1 VTAWVARLNR
11 SRGRRQ
17 SSSQGS
23 QIEGTRLTGQNRIFA
38 ILLAFVPATL
48 ISGWLGWPP
57 ALQFFLSVAAVIP
70 LAGLIGSATEQLAN
84 RFGARTGGLLNATF
98 GNAPDFLVGFFGV
111 QRGLIPLVKAT
122 LIGALI
128 SNSALIMGLCYIS
141 AGLIY
146 GRPKFRRTEAG
157 HHSVLM
163 LLTVAAVLFPSA
175 GAMAICGGMQCT
187 GGGAAQQVQVMSVGI
202 SAALLVAYA
211 GYIVFSILGAESWRR
226 PRTAATPRKVPAG
239 TWSTWLSLSVLVGA
253 TVLLIPVVDTVTG
266 TVGAVTKVLGWTDV
280 FVGIVIVANAGNAA
294 EAYAA
299 ISAAIRRRAIPGG
312 PGEDSG
318 LDLALGIA
326 SASSIQIATFILP
339 VVVLVSLIFH
349 PMTLVF
355 GWVEIA
361 ILGLMVLVFNYI
373 AHDGESNWLEGLQ
386 LVVLYAMAA
395 IVIFVLPST
404 AFSG

>member
-1 VTAWVARLNR
+1 MKLSGENR
-11 SRGRRQ
+11 V
-17 SSSQGS
+17 
-23 QIEGTRLTGQNRIFA
+23 FA
-38 ILLAFVPATL
+38 ILLIFVPAAL
-48 ISGWLGWPP
+48 ISGWLKWPP
-57 ALQFFLSVAAVIP
+57 ALEFALSAAAIIP
-70 LAGLIGSATEQLAN
+70 LAGWIGTATKELAD

-111 QRGLIPLVKAT
+111 QLGLINLVKAT

-141 AGLIY
+141 AGLIH
-146 GRPKFRRTEAG
+146 GKPKFRQTEAG

-163 LLTVAAVLFPSA
+163 LLTVAAVLFPTA
-175 GAMAICGGMQCT
+175 GAMAICGAAQCAAGGT
-187 GGGAAQQVQVMSVGI
+187 GGQVEAMSVGI
-202 SAALLVAYA
+202 SIALLVAYA
-211 GYIVFSILGAESWRR
+211 AYIVFSIFGVESARR
-226 PRTAATPRKVPAG
+226 PRVKTTPPEAPPG
-239 TWSTWLSLSVLVGA
+239 TWSPWLSVAVLLAA
-253 TVLLIPVVDTVTG
+253 TLFLIPVVDLVTS

-280 FVGIVIVANAGNAA
+280 FVGIVIIANAGNAA

-299 ISAAIRRRAIPGG
+299 VSAAIKRRASPGG
-312 PGEDSG
+312 VGEDSG

-326 SASSIQIATFILP
+326 SASSIQIAALVLP
-339 VVVLVSLIFH
+339 LVVLVSLFFH

-386 LVVLYAMAA
+386 LVVLYTMAA
-395 IVIFVLPST
+395 IVFYVLPAT
-404 AFSG
+404 AFGG

>member
-1 VTAWVARLNR
+1 MRLSGENR
-11 SRGRRQ
+11 V
-17 SSSQGS
+17 
-23 QIEGTRLTGQNRIFA
+23 FA
-38 ILLAFVPATL
+38 ILLVVVPAAL
-48 ISGWLGWPP
+48 ISGWLKWPS
-57 ALQFFLSVAAVIP
+57 ALQFLLSLAAIIP
-70 LAGLIGSATEQLAN
+70 LAAWIGAATKELAD

-111 QRGLIPLVKAT
+111 QLGLINLVKAT

-141 AGLIY
+141 AGLIH
-146 GRPKFRRTEAG
+146 GKPKFRRTEAG
-157 HHSVLM
+157 HHAVLM
-163 LLTVAAVLFPSA
+163 LLTVAAVLFPTA
-175 GAMAICGGMQCT
+175 GAMTICGGTQCT
-187 GGGAAQQVQVMSVGI
+187 AGGGAHQVQVMSIGI

-211 GYIVFSILGAESWRR
+211 GYIVFSIFGGESLRR
-226 PRTAATPRKVPAG
+226 PRVKTTPREVPPG
-239 TWSTWLSLSVLVGA
+239 TWSPWLSVSVLVVA
-253 TVLLIPVVDTVTG
+253 TVLLVPVVDLVTSS
-266 TVGAVTKVLGWTDV
+266 VGAVTKVLGWTDV

-299 ISAAIRRRAIPGG
+299 VSAAIRRRGSPGG
-312 PGEDSG
+312 VGEDSG

-339 VVVLVSLIFH
+339 IVVLISLFFH

-404 AFSG
+404 AFGG

>member
-1 VTAWVARLNR
+1 MRLSGENR
-11 SRGRRQ
+11 V
-17 SSSQGS
+17 
-23 QIEGTRLTGQNRIFA
+23 FA
-38 ILLAFVPATL
+38 ILLAFAPAAL
-48 ISGWLGWPP
+48 VSGWLRWPP
-57 ALQFFLSVAAVIP
+57 ALQFLLSVAAIIP
-70 LAGLIGSATEQLAN
+70 LAGLIGAATKELAD

-98 GNAPDFLVGFFGV
+98 GNAPDFLVGYFGV
-111 QRGLIPLVKAT
+111 QLGLINLVKAT

-141 AGLIY
+141 AGLIH
-146 GRPKFRRTEAG
+146 GKPKFRRTEAG

-163 LLTVAAVLFPSA
+163 LLTVAAVLFPTS
-175 GAMAICGGMQCT
+175 GAMAICSGTQCSQN
-187 GGGAAQQVQVMSVGI
+187 GAGHQVQVMSVGI

-211 GYIVFSILGAESWRR
+211 GYIVFSIFGAESWRGAR
-226 PRTAATPRKVPAG
+226 VTTTPREVPAG
-239 TWSTWLSLSVLVGA
+239 TWSSWLSVSVLIAA
-253 TVLLIPVVDTVTG
+253 TVILIPVVNLVTG
-266 TVGAVTKVLGWTDV
+266 TVGAATKFLGWTDV

-299 ISAAIRRRAIPGG
+299 ISAAIRRRGSPGAVG
-312 PGEDSG
+312 DDSG

-326 SASSIQIATFILP
+326 SASSIQIATFVLP
-339 VVVLVSLIFH
+339 LVVLLSLFFH

-386 LVVLYAMAA
+386 LVILYAMAA

>member
-1 VTAWVARLNR
+1 MKLSGENR
-11 SRGRRQ
+11 V
-17 SSSQGS
+17 
-23 QIEGTRLTGQNRIFA
+23 FA
-38 ILLAFVPATL
+38 ILLVFVPAAL
-48 ISGWLGWPP
+48 ISGWLSSPP
-57 ALQFFLSVAAVIP
+57 ALEFALSAAAIIP
-70 LAGLIGSATEQLAN
+70 LAGWIGTATKELAD

-111 QRGLIPLVKAT
+111 QLGLINLVKAT

-141 AGLIY
+141 AGLIH
-146 GRPKFRRTEAG
+146 GKPKFRQTEAG

-163 LLTVAAVLFPSA
+163 LLTVAAVLFPTA
-175 GAMAICGGMQCT
+175 GAMAICGAVQCPAAGT
-187 GGGAAQQVQVMSVGI
+187 GGQVEAMSVGI
-202 SAALLVAYA
+202 SIALLVAYA
-211 GYIVFSILGAESWRR
+211 AYIVFSIFGVESARR
-226 PRTAATPRKVPAG
+226 PRVKTTPQAAPPG
-239 TWSTWLSLSVLVGA
+239 TWSPWLSV
-253 TVLLIPVVDTVTG
+253 TVLLAATLFLIPVVDLVTS

-280 FVGIVIVANAGNAA
+280 FVGIVIIANAGNAA

-299 ISAAIRRRAIPGG
+299 ISAAIKRRAIPGG
-312 PGEDSG
+312 VGEDSG

-326 SASSIQIATFILP
+326 SASSIQIAALVLP
-339 VVVLVSLIFH
+339 LVVLVSLFFH

-386 LVVLYAMAA
+386 LVILYAMAA

-404 AFSG
+404 ALSG

>member
-1 VTAWVARLNR
+1 MV
-11 SRGRRQ
+11 
-17 SSSQGS
+17 
-23 QIEGTRLTGQNRIFA
+23 
-38 ILLAFVPATL
+38 FVPATL
-48 ISGWLGWPP
+48 AGSWLHWPLS
-57 ALQFFLSVAAVIP
+57 LQFFLSVAAVIP
-70 LAGLIGSATEQLAN
+70 LAGFIGSATEELAN
-84 RFGARTGGLLNATF
+84 RAGARTGGLLNATF
-98 GNAPDFLVGFFGV
+98 GNAPDFLVGLFGV

-141 AGLIY
+141 AGLIH
-146 GRPKFRRTEAG
+146 GKPRFRRTEAG

-175 GAMAICGGMQCT
+175 GAMTICGGTPCT
-187 GGGAAQQVQVMSVGI
+187 DDGAAHQVQVLSIGI

-211 GYIVFSILGAESWRR
+211 GYIAFSIFGVESWRR
-226 PRTAATPRKVPAG
+226 PRTTAVPREVASG
-239 TWSTWLSLSVLVGA
+239 TWQAWLSISVLVVA
-253 TVLLIPVVDTVTG
+253 TLLLIPVVDILTG

-299 ISAAIRRRAIPGG
+299 ISAAIRRRASPGG
-312 PGEDSG
+312 VGEDSG

-339 VVVLVSLIFH
+339 LVVLLSLFFH

>member
-1 VTAWVARLNR
+1 MRISGENR
-11 SRGRRQ
+11 V
-17 SSSQGS
+17 
-23 QIEGTRLTGQNRIFA
+23 FA
-38 ILLAFVPATL
+38 ILLVFVPAAL

-57 ALQFFLSVAAVIP
+57 ALQFPLSVAAIIP
-70 LAGLIGSATEQLAN
+70 LAGVIGTATKELAD
-84 RFGARTGGLLNATF
+84 RYGARTGGLLNATF
-98 GNAPDFLVGFFGV
+98 GNAPDFLVGYFGV
-111 QRGLIPLVKAT
+111 QRGLILLVKAT

-141 AGLIY
+141 AGLIH
-146 GRPKFRRTEAG
+146 GKPKFRRTEAG

-163 LLTVAAVLFPSA
+163 LLTVAAVLFPTA
-175 GAMAICGGMQCT
+175 GAMAICGGGQCT
-187 GGGAAQQVQVMSVGI
+187 AGGAGQQVQTMSVGI

-211 GYIVFSILGAESWRR
+211 GYIVFSIFGAESWRR
-226 PRTAATPRKVPAG
+226 PRVATTPRTVPTG
-239 TWSTWLSLSVLVGA
+239 TWPTWLSVAVLLAA
-253 TVLLIPVVDTVTG
+253 TVFLIPVVDLVTG

-299 ISAAIRRRAIPGG
+299 ISAAIRRRGSPGG
-312 PGEDSG
+312 VGEDSG

-339 VVVLVSLIFH
+339 LVVLISLLFH

-386 LVVLYAMAA
+386 LVVLYVMAA
-395 IVIFVLPST
+395 IVIFVLPSA

>member
-1 VTAWVARLNR
+1 MRLSGENR
-11 SRGRRQ
+11 V
-17 SSSQGS
+17 
-23 QIEGTRLTGQNRIFA
+23 FA
-38 ILLAFVPATL
+38 ILLVVVPAAL
-48 ISGWLGWPP
+48 LGGWLKWPP
-57 ALQFFLSVAAVIP
+57 ALEFLLSVAAIIP
-70 LAGLIGSATEQLAN
+70 LAGLIGTSTKELAD

-111 QRGLIPLVKAT
+111 QLGLINLVKAT

-141 AGLIY
+141 AGLIH
-146 GRPKFRRTEAG
+146 GKPKFRRTEAG

-163 LLTVAAVLFPSA
+163 LLTVAAVLFPTA
-175 GAMAICGGMQCT
+175 GAMTICGGTQCT
-187 GGGAAQQVQVMSVGI
+187 AGGGAHQVQVMSVGI

-211 GYIVFSILGAESWRR
+211 GYIVFSIFGGESLRR
-226 PRTAATPRKVPAG
+226 PGVKTTPREVPPG
-239 TWSTWLSLSVLVGA
+239 TWSPWLSVAVLVVA
-253 TVLLIPVVDTVTG
+253 TVLLIPVVDLVTSS
-266 TVGAVTKVLGWTDV
+266 VGAVTKVLGWTDV

-299 ISAAIRRRAIPGG
+299 ISAAIRRRGSPGG
-312 PGEDSG
+312 VGEDSG

-339 VVVLVSLIFH
+339 IVVLISLFFH
-349 PMTLVF
+349 PMTLAF

-386 LVVLYAMAA
+386 LVVLYTMAA

>member
-1 VTAWVARLNR
+1 MRLSGENR
-11 SRGRRQ
+11 V
-17 SSSQGS
+17 
-23 QIEGTRLTGQNRIFA
+23 FA
-38 ILLAFVPATL
+38 ILVVFVPATL
-48 ISGWLGWPP
+48 VSSWLKWPLP
-57 ALQFFLSVAAVIP
+57 VQFFLSVAAVIP
-70 LAGLIGSATEQLAN
+70 LAGLIGSATEELAN
-84 RFGARTGGLLNATF
+84 RLGARTGGLLNATF

-141 AGLIY
+141 AGLIH
-146 GRPKFRRTEAG
+146 GKPKFRRAEAG

-163 LLTVAAVLFPSA
+163 LLTVAAVLFPSS
-175 GAMAICGGMQCT
+175 GAMAICGGTQCT
-187 GGGAAQQVQVMSVGI
+187 VGGAARQVQVLSIGI

-211 GYIVFSILGAESWRR
+211 GYIVFSVFGVESWRR
-226 PRTAATPRKVPAG
+226 PKATATPRKVAPG
-239 TWSTWLSLSVLVGA
+239 TWPTGLSISVLVAA
-253 TVLLIPVVDTVTG
+253 TVLLIPVVDILTG

-299 ISAAIRRRAIPGG
+299 ISAAIRRRGSPGG
-312 PGEDSG
+312 VGEDSG

-339 VVVLVSLIFH
+339 LVVLLSLFFN